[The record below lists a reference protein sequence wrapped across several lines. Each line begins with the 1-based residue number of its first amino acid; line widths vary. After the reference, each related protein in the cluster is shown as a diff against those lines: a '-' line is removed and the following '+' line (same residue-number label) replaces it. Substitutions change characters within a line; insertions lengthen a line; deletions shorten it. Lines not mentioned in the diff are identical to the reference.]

1 MKGILSWQKSLQHD
15 LFFYSNTF
23 YKGTKMKK
31 NHALLDFIGYSRAQK
46 VIFSRNVIDKLT
58 GNPYF
63 PALGV
68 SLETAKTAVDALESS
83 ILDAKDGSHTAISA
97 MHDNEAVVD
106 KIFHSLAADV
116 NKIADGDDTLIL
128 SSGFHLSHQPVKTP
142 KPVLAVNDGEN
153 SGDVKLTAK
162 AVDNAKAYIWQYAK
176 ETEPADDSG
185 WTTAG
190 VTTRATNE
198 LSNLVVASR
207 YYFRMAAV
215 TPDNTSDFCSPVTK
229 IIV

>member
-1 MKGILSWQKSLQHD
+1 
-15 LFFYSNTF
+15 
-23 YKGTKMKK
+23 MKK

-58 GNPYF
+58 GNAYF
-63 PALGV
+63 PSLEV
-68 SLETAKTAVDALESS
+68 SLETAKTALDALESA
-83 ILDAKDGSHTAISA
+83 ILAAKDGSHTAVSD
-97 MHDNEAVVD
+97 MNDKEAVID
-106 KIFHSLAADV
+106 EIFRSLAANV

-142 KPVLAVNDGEN
+142 KPVLAVNDGEH

-162 AVDNAKAYIWQYAK
+162 AVDNARSYIWQYAK
-176 ETEPADDSG
+176 NTEPADDSD

-198 LSNLVVASR
+198 LTNLVVASR